1 MRELRKTLCNRDCP
15 DACSIVAHVEDGRVV
30 QLGGDPAHPVTNGFL
45 CWRTNN
51 FLPLQYS
58 SARLKSPLLRGKP
71 VSWDEA
77 LDFAA
82 AELLRIR
89 SESGPAAIFSYRSG
103 GSLGALKLL
112 TDYFFSEFG
121 PVTGK
126 SGDICSG
133 AGDAAQM
140 LDFGE
145 EDSNDLFDLLNSRNI
160 LLWGKNVV
168 VSSPHTVPVL
178 KDAASRGTRLMLID
192 PVWHNTAR
200 FCDSFVQPR
209 PGRDFGLTMAVARL
223 LFERGWTDPQ
233 AKSYCDNLEQFREL
247 AFGHSVA
254 AWCED
259 ADVRPAAAE
268 EIAARLHDGPTAI
281 LVGWGMGRRINGG
294 ATIRALDALGAI
306 SGNLGVPGGGVSYYF
321 KRRKTFDFSFIR
333 KPPPRDIL
341 EPLFGPQILAAK
353 DPPIRAVWITCGNP
367 VAMLPESATVDR
379 ALRTREFVCVV
390 DAWETDTT
398 RAATLALPTTTLLED
413 DDLLGAYG
421 HHYVGTSHPV
431 IAPPAGVKSDLEI
444 LQELSRRVGL
454 DGLLDGTAR
463 DWKKR
468 ILRPE
473 SGTSIDRLDTEGA
486 QRSAMSP
493 KILFADRRFSTKS
506 GKVNLITSAPPR
518 SQVSAEYP
526 LYLMAISTDKAQSS
540 QWSKGQPEGPAIV
553 TVHPDAAH
561 GLADG
566 AHARLESAI
575 GSIVV
580 RIRHD
585 ARQRPDVALL
595 AKGGHLSDGRC
606 ANLLARARATDLG
619 GGGALYDETVRLTAA
634 Q

>member
-1 MRELRKTLCNRDCP
+1 
-15 DACSIVAHVEDGRVV
+15 
-30 QLGGDPAHPVTNGFL
+30 
-45 CWRTNN
+45 
-51 FLPLQYS
+51 
-58 SARLKSPLLRGKP
+58 
-71 VSWDEA
+71 
-77 LDFAA
+77 
-82 AELLRIR
+82 
-89 SESGPAAIFSYRSG
+89 
-103 GSLGALKLL
+103 
-112 TDYFFSEFG
+112 
-121 PVTGK
+121 
-126 SGDICSG
+126 
-133 AGDAAQM
+133 
-140 LDFGE
+140 
-145 EDSNDLFDLLNSRNI
+145 
-160 LLWGKNVV
+160 
-168 VSSPHTVPVL
+168 
-178 KDAASRGTRLMLID
+178 
-192 PVWHNTAR
+192 
-200 FCDSFVQPR
+200 
-209 PGRDFGLTMAVARL
+209 
-223 LFERGWTDPQ
+223 
-233 AKSYCDNLEQFREL
+233 
-247 AFGHSVA
+247 
-254 AWCED
+254 
-259 ADVRPAAAE
+259 
-268 EIAARLHDGPTAI
+268 
-281 LVGWGMGRRINGG
+281 
-294 ATIRALDALGAI
+294 
-306 SGNLGVPGGGVSYYF
+306 
-321 KRRKTFDFSFIR
+321 
-333 KPPPRDIL
+333 
-341 EPLFGPQILAAK
+341 
-353 DPPIRAVWITCGNP
+353 
-367 VAMLPESATVDR
+367 MLPESATVDR